1 MVRFQLSHL
10 ILFGLRKYY
19 HMRVVDLHLLKLIEG
34 DISVIYDRFSSI
46 KYLSITKDFLM
57 LNFKHLVSFYQIVN
71 F

>member
-34 DISVIYDRFSSI
+34 EISVIYDRFSSI
-46 KYLSITKDFLM
+46 KYLSISKDLFDAKL
-57 LNFKHLVSFYQIVN
+57 
-71 F
+71 